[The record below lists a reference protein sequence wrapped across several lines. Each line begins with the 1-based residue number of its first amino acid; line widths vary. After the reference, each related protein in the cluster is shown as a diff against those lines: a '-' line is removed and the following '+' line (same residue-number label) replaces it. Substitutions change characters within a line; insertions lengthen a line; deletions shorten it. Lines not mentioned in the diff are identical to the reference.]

1 MARNEPY
8 EIDEPLGAHLFVSSA
23 ANYELAQIIP
33 LEPEAGLGCIER
45 LELRDN
51 ARVVERFIQRNH
63 EFQELYRAIYKAS
76 VSHIL
81 EANAREH
88 CVGPD

>member
-1 MARNEPY
+1 
-8 EIDEPLGAHLFVSSA
+8 
-23 ANYELAQIIP
+23 
-33 LEPEAGLGCIER
+33 
-45 LELRDN
+45 
-51 ARVVERFIQRNH
+51 
-63 EFQELYRAIYKAS
+63 LYRAIYKAS